1 MAHELPPL
9 PYAYDALES
18 TIDKQTMTL
27 HHDMHHGAYVKN
39 LNAAIE
45 KHPNL
50 AGKSAEDLIRDLN
63 AIPEDI
69 RPLSATMAEATST
82 TPCSG
87 RS

>member
-1 MAHELPPL
+1 
-9 PYAYDALES
+9 
-18 TIDKQTMTL
+18 MTL

-45 KHPNL
+45 KHPEL
-50 AGKSAEDLIRDLN
+50 AGKSAEELIRDLN
-63 AIPEDI
+63 SIPEDI
-69 RPLSATMAEATST
+69 RAPFATTAAATST